1 VSVEKS
7 NQSITIL
14 HNYWR
19 VPSPERAFDGWL
31 EGKPSEEDKRR
42 VIEEAIAERKAWTP
56 SPEAMRLVEQLK
68 AFAGCRVRLQFWNPI
83 MYWLEEEGAYPVD
96 VDCIGVTLLQ
106 DGDHLQAYIQVSNAK
121 EFPNQDGHSA
131 MSYFQQ
137 RADCEYLLAPL
148 ADLYSVTKV

>member
-1 VSVEKS
+1 MTVS
-7 NQSITIL
+7 

-19 VPSPERAFDGWL
+19 VPSPEGAFDGWL
-31 EGKPSEEDKRR
+31 EGEPSADDKRR

-68 AFAGCRVRLQFWNPI
+68 AFAGHRVRIQFWNPI
-83 MYWLEEEGAYPVD
+83 MYWCEEEGAYPTE
-96 VDCIGVTLLQ
+96 VDCIGVILLQ
-106 DGDHLQAYIQVSNAK
+106 DGEFLQAYIQVTDPK

-131 MSYFQQ
+131 MSYFQN
-137 RADCEYLLAPL
+137 RADCNYLLAPL